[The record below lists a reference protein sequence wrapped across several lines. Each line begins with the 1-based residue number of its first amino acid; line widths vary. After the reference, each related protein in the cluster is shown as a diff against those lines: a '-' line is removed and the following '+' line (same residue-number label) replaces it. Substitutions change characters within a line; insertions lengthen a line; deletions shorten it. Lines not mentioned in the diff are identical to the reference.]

1 MNPHRKNT
9 RFTRPLCWPYQ
20 DCPPVAA
27 GQSVFGQ
34 SVFGQPVFVDGTLI
48 ADGTPSVDSPLAMA
62 AHAIPNAEVS
72 NIETQMLEIEMFGPL
87 AAGAF
92 GPRGWRTMTE
102 RGHGGSGRFS
112 DMILSVEG
120 LSVEG
125 LSVEG
130 LSVEGLSGDGTSRN
144 HASNVVGHVKSAIS
158 AAADTD
164 PGG

>member
-34 SVFGQPVFVDGTLI
+34 SVFGQPVFGQQVFVDGTLI

-62 AHAIPNAEVS
+62 AHAIPNTEVS

-130 LSVEGLSGDGTSRN
+130 LSGDGTSRN
-144 HASNVVGHVKSAIS
+144 HASNVDGHVKSAIS

>member
-20 DCPPVAA
+20 DCPLVAA

-34 SVFGQPVFVDGTLI
+34 SVFGQSVFGQQVFVDGTLI

-125 LSVEG
+125 LS
-130 LSVEGLSGDGTSRN
+130 GDGTSRN

>member
-34 SVFGQPVFVDGTLI
+34 SVFGQSVFGQQVFVDGTLI

-125 LSVEG
+125 LS
-130 LSVEGLSGDGTSRN
+130 GDGTSRN

>member
-34 SVFGQPVFVDGTLI
+34 PVFGQPVFGQQVFVDGTLI

-62 AHAIPNAEVS
+62 AHAIPNTEVS

-112 DMILSVEG
+112 DMILR
-120 LSVEG
+120 VEG

>member
-34 SVFGQPVFVDGTLI
+34 QVFVDGTLI

-62 AHAIPNAEVS
+62 AHAIPNTEVS

-125 LSVEG
+125 LS
-130 LSVEGLSGDGTSRN
+130 GDGTSRN

>member
-34 SVFGQPVFVDGTLI
+34 PVFGQPVFGQQVFVDGTLI

-102 RGHGGSGRFS
+102 RGQGGSGRFS
-112 DMILSVEG
+112 DMI
-120 LSVEG
+120 

-144 HASNVVGHVKSAIS
+144 HASNDVGHVKSAIS